1 MCTTRPPRSR
11 AAGVTLIELIVALVI
26 VGIAV
31 AGVVTVYVSTVR
43 RSADPMIQQQV
54 QFLAEAYL
62 EEILLKK
69 FSDPETGLVC
79 SGAVEAG
86 RALFDNVCDY
96 NGLVNSPPQNQF
108 GVALAGLTGYTV
120 SVVVDAGGTVDLNGL
135 NNAPAVRVLR
145 VDVTVTSPNNVVSTL
160 SGYRTNYNCQAA
172 ANPGCRPL

>member
-1 MCTTRPPRSR
+1 MCTTRPPRH

-31 AGVVTVYVSTVR
+31 AGVVTVFVNTVR
-43 RSADPMIQQQV
+43 RSADPMIQQQA

-69 FSDPETGLVC
+69 FYDPDTGLVC
-79 SGAVEAG
+79 SGALEGG

-96 NGLVNSPPQNQF
+96 NGLVNNPPQDQF
-108 GVALAGLTGYTV
+108 GVALGGLAGYTV
-120 SVVVDAGGTVDLNGL
+120 SVAVDASGAVDLNGL

-145 VDVTVTSPNNVVSTL
+145 VDVTVAGPNNVVSTL

-172 ANPGCRPL
+172 IDAGCRGL

>member
-1 MCTTRPPRSR
+1 MYTTSVARRR
-11 AAGVTLIELIVALVI
+11 AAGVTLVELIVALVI

-31 AGVVTVYVSTVR
+31 AGVVTVFVNTVR
-43 RSADPMIQQQV
+43 RSADPMVQQQA

-69 FSDPETGLVC
+69 FFDPDTGLVC
-79 SGAVEAG
+79 SGAAEAG

-96 NGLVNSPPQNQF
+96 NGLNDSPPQNQF
-108 GVALAGLTGYTV
+108 GAALAGLTGYTV
-120 SVVVDAGGTVDLNGL
+120 SVAVDAGGTVNLNGL

-145 VDVTVTSPNNVVSTL
+145 VDVTVTGPNNVAATL
-160 SGYRTNYNCQAA
+160 SGYRTNYTCEAA